1 MWHGVMMRTLQLCRH
16 QQFNNYT
23 HMKKTILTLCA
34 LVALGA
40 QAQENKGVTLSGSIQ
55 SDMLV
60 FPEDDPKI
68 GTDYG
73 TTKDF
78 LTNTYAE
85 LHLQSKYLSAGAR
98 LEYMENP
105 LPGFEKDFAGWGVP
119 HMYLKGHFK
128 DAELTVGDFYD
139 QFGSGLIFRTYEER
153 ALGID
158 NSLRGAR
165 LTATPFKGV
174 NLKLLAGQQREY
186 WQDRWTNDHAPLVS
200 GVDLEVNI
208 DAFSRKMQEKNIY
221 LMLGF
226 SGVLKS
232 EESEDLMTFVN
243 GTPCR
248 LNLPENVGAYDVR
261 ANLQAG
267 NYNFLAEYAWK
278 SQDPSFDNGYIYRHG
293 NTLLLSGSYSKKGFS
308 ALLQAKRTEDMS
320 FRSER
325 SQTLTA
331 RFINHLPAFSTQH
344 TYALAALYPY
354 ATQNALGE
362 WAFQGEVGYNFKRK
376 TLLGGKYGTKVK
388 LNASHIRGIDRKPLE
403 GVTDVMGTEGYTTSF
418 FKMGNETYYQD
429 INVQVDKKL
438 TKDFKLNLM
447 YMNQR
452 YNQFVIEGH
461 GETFT
466 SNIFIAEGKW
476 NISKKVA
483 LRGEAQY
490 LTTSGDQGDWAY
502 GLLELSVLPGF
513 MFTVSDM
520 YNANVPN
527 ADGTGTSAQHYYNLG
542 GCYTYKAHRLQIAYG
557 KTRAGFNCSGGV
569 CRYVPASKGFTVS
582 YNFNF

>member
-1 MWHGVMMRTLQLCRH
+1 MK
-16 QQFNNYT
+16 
-23 HMKKTILTLCA
+23 MKKLFLAA
-34 LVALGA
+34 LMAASVPALA
-40 QAQENKGVTLSGSIQ
+40 QQDSEVTFSGSIQ

-60 FPEDDPKI
+60 FPENDAKI

-73 TTKDF
+73 TNKDF
-78 LTNTYAE
+78 LTNTYAN
-85 LHLQSKYLSAGAR
+85 LNLQYKGLSVGAR

-119 HMYLKGHFK
+119 NLYAAYNFK
-128 DAELTVGDFYD
+128 NFDVTLGDFYE
-139 QFGSGLIFRTYEER
+139 QFGSGLVLRAYEER

-158 NSLRGAR
+158 NSLRGGR
-165 LTATPFKGV
+165 LAVRPMQGV
-174 NLKLLAGQQREY
+174 SLKLLGGQQREY
-186 WQDRWTNDHAPLVS
+186 WHYRGAGADQPWVYGADV
-200 GVDLEVNI
+200 EVNV
-208 DAFSRKMQEKNIY
+208 DQFFKKMDEKNTR
-221 LMLGF
+221 LLLGF
-226 SGVLKS
+226 SAVTKQ
-232 EESEDLMTFVN
+232 EDREDLLTLKE
-243 GTPCR
+243 GTAYR
-248 LNLPENVGAYDVR
+248 LNLPKFVSAFDVR

-267 NYNFLAEYAWK
+267 DYNFLAEYAWK
-278 SQDPSFDNGYIYRHG
+278 SHDPSSNNDYIYRMG

-308 ALLQAKRTEDMS
+308 ALLQAKRTEDMA
-320 FRSER
+320 FRSKR
-325 SQTLTA
+325 LMDKASTA

-376 TLLGGKYGTKVK
+376 TMLGGKYGTKVK
-388 LNASHIRGIDRKPLE
+388 LNFSHIRGIDRQPLA
-403 GVTDVMGTEGYTTSF
+403 GMTTTQGTAMMGTDGYKSNF
-418 FKMGNETYYQD
+418 FEMGNETFYQD
-429 INVQVDKKL
+429 INLQVEKKL
-438 TKDFKLNLM
+438 SKDFKLNLM

-452 YNQFVIEGH
+452 YNQQVIEGH
-461 GETFT
+461 GGSFT

-483 LRGEAQY
+483 LRAEAQY
-490 LTTSGDQGDWAY
+490 LTTSGDQKDWAY

-520 YNANVPN
+520 YNANVKGS
-527 ADGTGTSAQHYYNLG
+527 DGSTSAQHFYNVG
-542 GCYTYKAHRLQIAYG
+542 GAYTYKAHRLQLGYG

-569 CRYVPASKGFTVS
+569 CRYVPASKGFNVS

>member
-1 MWHGVMMRTLQLCRH
+1 
-16 QQFNNYT
+16 
-23 HMKKTILTLCA
+23 MKKTFLALCA
-34 LVALGA
+34 LCALSA
-40 QAQENKGVTLSGSIQ
+40 QAQEDNGITLSGSIQ

-60 FPEDDPKI
+60 FPEDDAKI
-68 GTDYG
+68 GTQYDSN
-73 TTKDF
+73 KDF

-85 LHLQSKYLSAGAR
+85 LHLQSKYVSAGAR

-105 LPGFEKDFAGWGVP
+105 LPGFENDFAGWGVP
-119 HMYLKGHFK
+119 HMYIKGSFK
-128 DAELTVGDFYD
+128 GAELTLGDFYD

-165 LTATPFKGV
+165 LALRPFKGV
-174 NLKLLAGQQREY
+174 SLKVLGGEQREY
-186 WQDRWTNDHAPLVS
+186 WHSRDFSNNNPVVTGA
-200 GVDLEVNI
+200 DLEVSI
-208 DAFSRKMQEKNIY
+208 DQYSKKMQEKNIY
-221 LMLGF
+221 LTLGV
-226 SGVLKS
+226 SGVMKF
-232 EESEDLMTFVN
+232 EDQEDIMAIRDN
-243 GTPCR
+243 AAYQ
-248 LNLPENVGAYDVR
+248 LNLPENVGAFDVR

-320 FRSER
+320 FRSKR
-325 SQTLTA
+325 SQTGTA

-388 LNASHIRGIDRKPLE
+388 LNASHIRGIDRKPLS
-403 GVTDVMGTEGYTTSF
+403 GVTDVKGSEGYKTNF

-429 INVQVDKKL
+429 INLSVEKKL

-452 YNQFVIEGH
+452 YNQLVIEGH
-461 GETFT
+461 GNSFT

-502 GLLELSVLPGF
+502 GLLELSILPGF

-527 ADGTGTSAQHYYNLG
+527 ADGTATSAQHYYNLG
-542 GCYTYKAHRLQIAYG
+542 GCYTYKAHRLSLAYG

>member
-1 MWHGVMMRTLQLCRH
+1 
-16 QQFNNYT
+16 
-23 HMKKTILTLCA
+23 MKKTFIALCA
-34 LVALGA
+34 LVALSA
-40 QAQENKGVTLSGSIQ
+40 QAQEDNGITLSGSIQ

-60 FPEDDPKI
+60 FPEDDPEI
-68 GTDYG
+68 GTNYG
-73 TTKDF
+73 TNKDF

-85 LHLQSKYLSAGAR
+85 LHLQSKYVSAGAR

-105 LPGFEKDFAGWGVP
+105 LPGFERDFAGWGVP
-119 HMYLKGHFK
+119 HMYVKGHYK
-128 DAELTVGDFYD
+128 GAELTLGDFYD

-165 LTATPFKGV
+165 LALRPFKGV
-174 NLKLLAGQQREY
+174 SLKVLGGEQREY
-186 WQDRWTNDHAPLVS
+186 WHSRDFSNNNPLVT
-200 GVDLEVNI
+200 GADLEINV
-208 DAFSRKMQEKNIY
+208 DQYSKKMQEKNIY
-221 LMLGF
+221 LTLGV
-226 SGVLKS
+226 SGVMKF
-232 EESEDLMTFVN
+232 EDQEDILTVHN
-243 GTPCR
+243 GVPSK
-248 LNLPENVGAYDVR
+248 LNLPDEVSAFDVR

-320 FRSER
+320 FRSQR
-325 SQTLTA
+325 GQTGTA
-331 RFINHLPAFSTQH
+331 RFINHLPAFSMQH

-362 WAFQGEVGYNFKRK
+362 WAFQGEVGYNFKRN

-388 LNASHIRGIDRKPLE
+388 LNASHIRGIDRKPVADATEL
-403 GVTDVMGTEGYTTSF
+403 MGTEGYKTNF
-418 FKMGNETYYQD
+418 FEMGNETYYQD
-429 INVQVDKKL
+429 INLSVEKKL

-452 YNQFVIEGH
+452 YNKSVIEGK
-461 GETFT
+461 GGAFT

-502 GLLELSVLPGF
+502 GLLELSILPGF
-513 MFTVSDM
+513 MFTISDM

-527 ADGTGTSAQHYYNLG
+527 ADGTATSAQHYYNLG
-542 GCYTYKAHRLQIAYG
+542 GCYTYKAHRLSLAYG

>member
-1 MWHGVMMRTLQLCRH
+1 
-16 QQFNNYT
+16 
-23 HMKKTILTLCA
+23 MKKTILALCA
-34 LVALGA
+34 LAALA
-40 QAQENKGVTLSGSIQ
+40 VQAQEDKGITLSGSIQ

-60 FPEDDPKI
+60 FPEDDPEI
-68 GTDYG
+68 GTNYG
-73 TTKDF
+73 TNKDF

-85 LHLQSKYLSAGAR
+85 LHLQSKYVSAGAR

-105 LPGFEKDFAGWGVP
+105 LPGFETDFAGWGVP

-128 DAELTVGDFYD
+128 KAELTLGDFYD

-165 LTATPFKGV
+165 LAVRPFNGV
-174 NLKLLAGQQREY
+174 SLKLLAGQQREY
-186 WQDRWTNDHAPLVS
+186 WQNRGTNDDAPLVS
-200 GVDLEVNI
+200 GVDLELNV
-208 DAFSRKMQEKNIY
+208 DAFSKKMQEKNVY
-221 LMLGF
+221 LTLGV
-226 SGVLKS
+226 SGVAKF
-232 EESEDLMTFVN
+232 EKQEDLMTFVN
-243 GTPCR
+243 NVPCR

-403 GVTDVMGTEGYTTSF
+403 GVTDVMGTKGYTTNF
-418 FKMGNETYYQD
+418 FEMGNETYYQD
-429 INVQVDKKL
+429 INVQVEKKL

-461 GETFT
+461 GNTFT

-476 NISKKVA
+476 NISKTVA

-527 ADGTGTSAQHYYNLG
+527 AEGTGTSAQHFYNIG
-542 GCYTYKAHRLQIAYG
+542 GCYTYKAHRLQVAYG

>member
-1 MWHGVMMRTLQLCRH
+1 
-16 QQFNNYT
+16 
-23 HMKKTILTLCA
+23 MKKTLLALCA
-34 LVALGA
+34 FCALSA
-40 QAQENKGVTLSGSIQ
+40 QAQEDNGITLSGSIQ

-60 FPEDDPKI
+60 FPEDDPEI
-68 GTDYG
+68 GTNYG
-73 TTKDF
+73 TNKDF

-85 LHLQSKYLSAGAR
+85 LHLQSKYVSAGAR

-119 HMYLKGHFK
+119 HMYIKGSFK
-128 DAELTVGDFYD
+128 GAELTLGDFYD

-158 NSLRGAR
+158 NSLRGVR
-165 LTATPFKGV
+165 LAVRSPKGV
-174 NLKLLAGQQREY
+174 SFKFLGGQQREY
-186 WQDRWTNDHAPLVS
+186 WHSRGTNDNLPLVT
-200 GVDLEVNI
+200 GMDLEVSI
-208 DAFSRKMQEKNIY
+208 DQFSKKMQEKNIY
-221 LMLGF
+221 LTLGV
-226 SGVLKS
+226 SGVMKFENQEDKMLIRDKS
-232 EESEDLMTFVN
+232 LYQ
-243 GTPCR
+243 
-248 LNLPENVGAYDVR
+248 LNLPENVGAFDVR

-278 SQDPSFDNGYIYRHG
+278 SQDPSRDNNYIYRHG

-320 FRSER
+320 FRSKR
-325 SQTLTA
+325 SQTEKA
-331 RFINHLPAFSTQH
+331 RFINHLPAFSMQH

-388 LNASHIRGIDRKPLE
+388 LNASHIRGIDRKPLA
-403 GVTDVMGTEGYTTSF
+403 GVTDVMGTEGYKTSF

-429 INVQVDKKL
+429 INLSVEKKL

-452 YNQFVIEGH
+452 YNQFVIERH
-461 GETFT
+461 GNTFT

-502 GLLELSVLPGF
+502 GLLELSILPGF

-527 ADGTGTSAQHYYNLG
+527 ADGTATSAQHYYNLG
-542 GCYTYKAHRLQIAYG
+542 GCYTYKAHRLSLAYG

-569 CRYVPASKGFTVS
+569 CRYVPASKGFFVS

>member
-1 MWHGVMMRTLQLCRH
+1 
-16 QQFNNYT
+16 
-23 HMKKTILTLCA
+23 
-34 LVALGA
+34 
-40 QAQENKGVTLSGSIQ
+40 
-55 SDMLV
+55 
-60 FPEDDPKI
+60 
-68 GTDYG
+68 
-73 TTKDF
+73 

-85 LHLQSKYLSAGAR
+85 LHLQSKYVSAGAR

-119 HMYLKGHFK
+119 HMYIKGSFK
-128 DAELTVGDFYD
+128 GAELTLGDFYD

-165 LTATPFKGV
+165 LALRPFKGV
-174 NLKLLAGQQREY
+174 SLKVLGGEQREY
-186 WQDRWTNDHAPLVS
+186 WHSRDFSNNNPLVT
-200 GVDLEVNI
+200 GADLEINV
-208 DAFSRKMQEKNIY
+208 DQYSKKMQEKNIY
-221 LMLGF
+221 LTLGV
-226 SGVLKS
+226 SGVMKF
-232 EESEDLMTFVN
+232 EDQEDILTVHN
-243 GTPCR
+243 GVPSK
-248 LNLPENVGAYDVR
+248 LNLPDEVSAFDVR

-320 FRSER
+320 FRSKR
-325 SQTLTA
+325 SQTGTA

-362 WAFQGEVGYNFKRK
+362 WAFQGEVGYNFKRN
-376 TLLGGKYGTKVK
+376 TLFGGKYGTKVK
-388 LNASHIRGIDRKPLE
+388 LNASHIRGIDRKPLA
-403 GVTDVMGTEGYTTSF
+403 GVTDLMGTEGYKTSF

-429 INVQVDKKL
+429 INLSVEKKL
-438 TKDFKLNLM
+438 TKDFKFNLM

-461 GETFT
+461 GNTFT

-527 ADGTGTSAQHYYNLG
+527 ADGTATSAQHFYNVG
-542 GCYTYKAHRLQIAYG
+542 GCYTYKAHRLQVAYG

>member
-1 MWHGVMMRTLQLCRH
+1 
-16 QQFNNYT
+16 
-23 HMKKTILTLCA
+23 MKKTFIALCA
-34 LVALGA
+34 LVALSA
-40 QAQENKGVTLSGSIQ
+40 QAQEDNGITLSGSIQ

-60 FPEDDPKI
+60 FPEDDPEI
-68 GTDYG
+68 GTNYG
-73 TTKDF
+73 TNKDF

-85 LHLQSKYLSAGAR
+85 LHLQSKYVSAGAR

-105 LPGFEKDFAGWGVP
+105 LPGFERGFAGWGVP
-119 HMYLKGHFK
+119 NMYIKGHYK
-128 DAELTVGDFYD
+128 GAELTLGDFYD

-165 LTATPFKGV
+165 LALRPFKGV
-174 NLKLLAGQQREY
+174 SLKVLGGEQREY
-186 WQDRWTNDHAPLVS
+186 WDSRDLKDVNPLVT
-200 GVDLEVNI
+200 GADLEINV
-208 DAFSRKMQEKNIY
+208 DQYSKKMQEKNIY
-221 LMLGF
+221 LTLGV
-226 SGVLKS
+226 SGVMKF
-232 EESEDLMTFVN
+232 EDQEDILTVHN
-243 GTPCR
+243 GVPSK
-248 LNLPENVGAYDVR
+248 LNLPDEVSAFDVR

-320 FRSER
+320 FRSKR
-325 SQTLTA
+325 GQTGTA

-362 WAFQGEVGYNFKRK
+362 WAFQGEVGYNFKRN

-388 LNASHIRGIDRKPLE
+388 LNASHIRGIDRKP
-403 GVTDVMGTEGYTTSF
+403 VAPTTDLMGTEGYKTNF
-418 FKMGNETYYQD
+418 FEMGNETYYQD
-429 INVQVDKKL
+429 INLSVEKKL
-438 TKDFKLNLM
+438 TKDFKFNLM

-461 GETFT
+461 GNTFT

-527 ADGTGTSAQHYYNLG
+527 ADGTATSAQHFYNIG
-542 GCYTYKAHRLQIAYG
+542 GCYTYKAHRLQVAYG

>member
-1 MWHGVMMRTLQLCRH
+1 
-16 QQFNNYT
+16 
-23 HMKKTILTLCA
+23 MKKTFLALCA
-34 LVALGA
+34 LCALSA
-40 QAQENKGVTLSGSIQ
+40 QAQEDNGITLSGSIQ

-60 FPEDDPKI
+60 FPEDDAKI
-68 GTDYG
+68 GTQYDSN
-73 TTKDF
+73 KDF

-85 LHLQSKYLSAGAR
+85 LHLQSKYVSAGAR

-119 HMYLKGHFK
+119 HMYIKGSFK
-128 DAELTVGDFYD
+128 GAELTLGDFYD

-165 LTATPFKGV
+165 LALRPFKGV
-174 NLKLLAGQQREY
+174 SLKVLGGEQREY
-186 WQDRWTNDHAPLVS
+186 WHSRDFSNNNPVVTGA
-200 GVDLEVNI
+200 DLEINV
-208 DAFSRKMQEKNIY
+208 DQYSKKMQEKNIY
-221 LMLGF
+221 LTLGV
-226 SGVLKS
+226 SGVMKF
-232 EESEDLMTFVN
+232 EDQEDIMAIRDNAAYL
-243 GTPCR
+243 
-248 LNLPENVGAYDVR
+248 LNLPENVGAFDVR

-320 FRSER
+320 FRSKR
-325 SQTLTA
+325 SQTGTA

-388 LNASHIRGIDRKPLE
+388 LNASHIRGIDRKPLA
-403 GVTDVMGTEGYTTSF
+403 GVTDVKGTEGYKTNF

-429 INVQVDKKL
+429 INLSVEKKL

-452 YNQFVIEGH
+452 YNQLVIEGH
-461 GETFT
+461 GNSFT

-502 GLLELSVLPGF
+502 GLLELSILPGF

-527 ADGTGTSAQHYYNLG
+527 ADGTATSAQHYYNLG
-542 GCYTYKAHRLQIAYG
+542 GCYTYKAHRLSLAYG

>member
-1 MWHGVMMRTLQLCRH
+1 
-16 QQFNNYT
+16 
-23 HMKKTILTLCA
+23 MKKTFLALCA
-34 LVALGA
+34 LCALSA
-40 QAQENKGVTLSGSIQ
+40 QAQEDNGITLSGSIQ

-60 FPEDDPKI
+60 FPEDDEKI
-68 GTDYG
+68 GTQYDSN
-73 TTKDF
+73 KDF

-85 LHLQSKYLSAGAR
+85 LHLQSKYVSAGAR

-105 LPGFEKDFAGWGVP
+105 LPGFENDFAGWGVP
-119 HMYLKGHFK
+119 HMYIKGSFK
-128 DAELTVGDFYD
+128 GAELTLGDFYD

-165 LTATPFKGV
+165 LALRPFKGAS
-174 NLKLLAGQQREY
+174 LKVLGGQQREY
-186 WQDRWTNDHAPLVS
+186 WHSRGTNADLPLVY
-200 GVDLEVNI
+200 GADLEVSL
-208 DAFSRKMQEKNIY
+208 DTYFKKMQENNVY
-221 LMLGF
+221 LTLGV
-226 SGVLKS
+226 SAVSKH
-232 EESEDLMTFVN
+232 EDQEDIIAIRDN
-243 GTPCR
+243 AAYQ
-248 LNLPENVGAYDVR
+248 LNLPENVGAFDVR

-320 FRSER
+320 FRSKR
-325 SQTLTA
+325 SQTGTA

-388 LNASHIRGIDRKPLE
+388 LNASHIRGIDRKPLA
-403 GVTDVMGTEGYTTSF
+403 GVTDVKGTEGYKTSF

-429 INVQVDKKL
+429 INLSVEKKL

-452 YNQFVIEGH
+452 YNQLVIEGH
-461 GETFT
+461 GNSFT

-502 GLLELSVLPGF
+502 GLLELSILPGF

-527 ADGTGTSAQHYYNLG
+527 ADGTATSAQHYYNLG
-542 GCYTYKAHRLQIAYG
+542 GCYTYKAHRLSLAYG
-557 KTRAGFNCSGGV
+557 KTRSGFNCSGGV

>member
-1 MWHGVMMRTLQLCRH
+1 
-16 QQFNNYT
+16 
-23 HMKKTILTLCA
+23 MKKTFLALCA
-34 LVALGA
+34 LCALSA
-40 QAQENKGVTLSGSIQ
+40 QAQEDNGITLSGSIQ

-60 FPEDDPKI
+60 FPEDDAKI
-68 GTDYG
+68 GTQYDSN
-73 TTKDF
+73 KDF

-85 LHLQSKYLSAGAR
+85 LHLQSKYVSAGAR

-119 HMYLKGHFK
+119 HMYIKGSFK
-128 DAELTVGDFYD
+128 GAELTLGDFYD

-165 LTATPFKGV
+165 LALRPFKGV
-174 NLKLLAGQQREY
+174 SLKVLGGEQREY
-186 WQDRWTNDHAPLVS
+186 WHSRDFSNNNPVVTGA
-200 GVDLEVNI
+200 DLEINV
-208 DAFSRKMQEKNIY
+208 DQYSKKMQEKNIY
-221 LMLGF
+221 LTLGV
-226 SGVLKS
+226 SGVMKF
-232 EESEDLMTFVN
+232 EDQEDIMAIRDNAAYL
-243 GTPCR
+243 
-248 LNLPENVGAYDVR
+248 LNLPENVGAFDVR

-320 FRSER
+320 FRSKR
-325 SQTLTA
+325 SQTGTA
-331 RFINHLPAFSTQH
+331 RFINHLPAFSMQH

-388 LNASHIRGIDRKPLE
+388 LNASHIRGIDRKPLA
-403 GVTDVMGTEGYTTSF
+403 GVTDVKGTEGYKTNF

-429 INVQVDKKL
+429 INLSVEKKL

-452 YNQFVIEGH
+452 YNQLVIEGH
-461 GETFT
+461 GDTFT

-502 GLLELSVLPGF
+502 GLLELSILPGF

-527 ADGTGTSAQHYYNLG
+527 ADGTATSAQHYYNLG
-542 GCYTYKAHRLQIAYG
+542 GCYTYKAHRLSLAYG

>member
-1 MWHGVMMRTLQLCRH
+1 
-16 QQFNNYT
+16 
-23 HMKKTILTLCA
+23 MKKTLLALCA
-34 LVALGA
+34 LCALSA
-40 QAQENKGVTLSGSIQ
+40 QAQEDNGITLSGSIQ

-60 FPEDDPKI
+60 FPEDDEKI
-68 GTDYG
+68 GTQYDSN
-73 TTKDF
+73 KDF

-85 LHLQSKYLSAGAR
+85 LHLQSKYVSAGAR

-119 HMYLKGHFK
+119 HMYIKGSFK
-128 DAELTVGDFYD
+128 GAELTLGDFYD

-165 LTATPFKGV
+165 LALRPFKGV
-174 NLKLLAGQQREY
+174 SLKVLGGEQREY
-186 WQDRWTNDHAPLVS
+186 WHSRDFSNNNPVVTGA
-200 GVDLEVNI
+200 DLEINV
-208 DAFSRKMQEKNIY
+208 DQYSKKMQEKNIY
-221 LMLGF
+221 LTLGV
-226 SGVLKS
+226 SGVMKF
-232 EESEDLMTFVN
+232 EDQEDIMAIRDNAAYL
-243 GTPCR
+243 
-248 LNLPENVGAYDVR
+248 LNLPENVGAFDVR

-320 FRSER
+320 FRSKR
-325 SQTLTA
+325 SQTGTA

-388 LNASHIRGIDRKPLE
+388 LNASHIRGIDRKPLA
-403 GVTDVMGTEGYTTSF
+403 GVTDVKGTEGYKTNF

-429 INVQVDKKL
+429 INLSVEKKL

-452 YNQFVIEGH
+452 YNQLVIEGH
-461 GETFT
+461 GNSFT

-502 GLLELSVLPGF
+502 GLLELSILPGF

-527 ADGTGTSAQHYYNLG
+527 ADGTATSAQHYYNLG
-542 GCYTYKAHRLQIAYG
+542 GCYTYKAHRLSLAYG